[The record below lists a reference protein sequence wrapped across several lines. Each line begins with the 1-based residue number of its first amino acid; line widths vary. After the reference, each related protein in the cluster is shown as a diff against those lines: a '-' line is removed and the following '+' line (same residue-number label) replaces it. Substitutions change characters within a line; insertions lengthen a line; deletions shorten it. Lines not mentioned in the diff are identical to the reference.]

1 LHRIGSYGNS
11 GTSGSAATGLQ
22 ITPNGTTILVASIL
36 ELGHAF
42 HANLTPSPASTSL
55 KSITQIPTTTTIAA
69 TTTNPFKEATAKSK
83 TLILQQ
89 AEMPMD
95 THEEQKRIN
104 FRVQQQAL
112 EALPLLPTSSPWG
125 WGGRA

>member
-1 LHRIGSYGNS
+1 
-11 GTSGSAATGLQ
+11 
-22 ITPNGTTILVASIL
+22 
-36 ELGHAF
+36 
-42 HANLTPSPASTSL
+42 L
-55 KSITQIPTTTTIAA
+55 KSITQIPTTTTIA
-69 TTTNPFKEATAKSK
+69 TTTNSSKEATAKSK
-83 TLILQQ
+83 TLILQK
-89 AEMPMD
+89 AEIPKD

>member
-55 KSITQIPTTTTIAA
+55 KSITQIPTTTTIT
-69 TTTNPFKEATAKSK
+69 TTTNPFKKATAKSK

-89 AEMPMD
+89 AEIPMD

-104 FRVQQQAL
+104 LGCSSKPWKPFLSFQRQARG
-112 EALPLLPTSSPWG
+112 G